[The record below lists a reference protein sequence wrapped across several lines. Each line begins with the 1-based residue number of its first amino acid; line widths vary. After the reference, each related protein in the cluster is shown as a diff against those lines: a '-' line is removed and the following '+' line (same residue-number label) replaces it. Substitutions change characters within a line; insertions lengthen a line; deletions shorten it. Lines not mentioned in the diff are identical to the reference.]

1 MDDVLKIAF
10 GSCCVA
16 TLVAVGLLALY
27 MKAVDRKIV
36 REGRTL
42 FAPIVQANNLLFEWG
57 KDDLPAQVLICFE
70 PDSPQLRRQLLDI
83 ASTVAT
89 LKTQEPATADAEFV
103 AEIVRNET
111 PRWGRRDRLPDSFT
125 GGLNVYAV
133 PVTVIR
139 AHLPGRALQRKFI
152 FVRGMPGIEG
162 DVVMISDQQAESP
175 NAT

>member
-1 MDDVLKIAF
+1 
-10 GSCCVA
+10 
-16 TLVAVGLLALY
+16 
-27 MKAVDRKIV
+27 
-36 REGRTL
+36 
-42 FAPIVQANNLLFEWG
+42 
-57 KDDLPAQVLICFE
+57 
-70 PDSPQLRRQLLDI
+70 
-83 ASTVAT
+83 
-89 LKTQEPATADAEFV
+89 V

-133 PVTVIR
+133 PVTVVR
-139 AHLPGRALQRKFI
+139 AHLSGRALQRKFI